1 MNSFSNGHVA
11 WMGLI
16 IAVVVILSRSF
27 SIVFPS
33 SQLPTAAVIGD
44 GRFWPR
50 VEQPREWQTP
60 AMLEWHLDANLSAD
74 QVLKMRED
82 ELAEII
88 LKT

>member
-1 MNSFSNGHVA
+1 
-11 WMGLI
+11 MGLI

-74 QVLKMRED
+74 QVLKINVGFTNSPTRALVEQSGP
-82 ELAEII
+82 
-88 LKT
+88 